1 MIFTIFKKELKDT
14 LRDRRTIIA
23 MIVVP
28 VLVFPILLG
37 LTTTVT
43 KYFAEKQQ
51 EEVLKIA
58 VISTATDNQFTQQLS
73 GIPESFG
80 PKTLIFRE
88 DTLGLR
94 KEISNDSIQLAFVIP
109 SDFDTQQDSN
119 LQSTIQVYHKGV
131 NVGNKTRIRTYLS
144 EIENNIL
151 QKRFE
156 RLNLDKQLIEPIS
169 EEFIDI
175 SSEKEVIGKMAGG
188 FLPYLFIIFGFIGCM
203 YPAID
208 LFTGEKERKTLE
220 TLLTTPVPRWKI
232 LIGKM
237 MVIVLSGIAAASF
250 ALVGMFVGLRSFD
263 LVDSPELLA
272 VIDGIL
278 TPTFILSLLILL
290 IPLTIFFA
298 GIMIPATIYAKS
310 FKEAQSVL
318 TPVNFII
325 MMPALVGL
333 LPGIELDYTT
343 AFIPIVNIVLATK
356 ELVAGTI
363 DPILMIISFMTMVG
377 FAALSV
383 VFSYKRFGKES
394 NIIS

>member
-37 LTTTVT
+37 LSTTVT
-43 KYFAEKQQ
+43 KYFANKQK

-58 VISTATDNQFTQQLS
+58 IVSSDSDNQFTQMLS
-73 GIPESFG
+73 AIPDSLG
-80 PKTLIFRE
+80 PKDIIFRE
-88 DTLGLR
+88 DTLGLK
-94 KEISNDSIQLAFVIP
+94 KEISEDSLQLAIIIP
-109 SDFDTQQDSN
+109 TNFDNDQDSN
-119 LQSTIQVYHKGV
+119 QQSTIQVYHKGV
-131 NVGNKTRIRTYLS
+131 NLGNKDRVKSYLS
-144 EIENNIL
+144 LIENALL

-156 RLNLDKQLIEPIS
+156 RLSLDKQLIDPIDDQY
-169 EEFIDI
+169 IDI
-175 SSEKEVIGKMAGG
+175 SSEKEIIGKVAGG

-237 MVIVLSGIAAASF
+237 LVISLSGMAAAAF
-250 ALVGMFVGLRSFD
+250 ALVGMFAGLRLFNI
-263 LVDSPELLA
+263 VDVPGLSA

-278 TPTFILSLLILL
+278 TPQFILGLLVLL
-290 IPLTIFFA
+290 LPLTIFFA

-325 MMPALVGL
+325 L
-333 LPGIELDYTT
+333 LPAFVGMLPNIELDYTT
-343 AFIPIVNIVLATK
+343 VFIPIVNIVLATK
-356 ELVAGTI
+356 EIVAGTI
-363 DPILMIISFMTMVG
+363 DPILLIISYVVMV
-377 FAALSV
+377 AVAVLSV
-383 VFSYKRFGKES
+383 LFSYKRFGKES

>member
-28 VLVFPILLG
+28 ILVFPIILALSS
-37 LTTTVT
+37 TVT
-43 KYFAEKQQ
+43 KYFDDKQK

-58 VISTATDNQFTQQLS
+58 LISDATDNQFTQRLS
-73 GIPESFG
+73 AIPDSLG
-80 PKTLIFRE
+80 PKELIFRQ
-88 DTLGLR
+88 DTVGLNN
-94 KEISNDSIQLAFVIP
+94 EISIDSIQLAFVIP
-109 SDFDTQQDSN
+109 SNFDQDQDSN
-119 LQSTIQVYHKGV
+119 KQSTIQVYHKGV
-131 NVGNKTRIRTYLS
+131 NLGNKERVKDYLS
-144 EIENNIL
+144 LIENTLL
-151 QKRFE
+151 QERFQ
-156 RLNLDKQLIEPIS
+156 RLNLDKQLIDPIN

-175 SSEKEVIGKMAGG
+175 SSKKEIIGKIAGG

-237 MVIVLSGIAAASF
+237 MVISLSGIAAAIF
-250 ALVGMFVGLRSFD
+250 ALVGMFAGLRLFNI
-263 LVDSPELLA
+263 VDIPGLSA

-278 TPTFILSLLILL
+278 TPQFILGLLVLL
-290 IPLTIFFA
+290 LPLTIFFA

-325 MMPALVGL
+325 L
-333 LPGIELDYTT
+333 LPAFVGMLPNIELDYTT

-356 ELVAGTI
+356 EMVSGTI
-363 DPILMIISFMTMVG
+363 DPILLIISYLVMVAVAG
-377 FAALSV
+377 ISV
-383 VFSYKRFGKES
+383 LFSYRRFGKES
-394 NIIS
+394 NIVS

>member
-1 MIFTIFKKELKDT
+1 MIFTIFKKELIDT

-37 LTTTVT
+37 ISTNIG
-43 KYFAEKQQ
+43 KHFDEKQK

-58 VISTATDNQFTQQLS
+58 IVSDKTENQFTQRLS
-73 GIPESFG
+73 AIPDSLG
-80 PKTLIFRE
+80 PKKLVFKQDTVGLIN
-88 DTLGLR
+88 
-94 KEISNDSIQLAFVIP
+94 EIKMDSLKLAFVIP
-109 SDFDTQQDSN
+109 SDFDKQQLN
-119 LQSTIQVYHKGV
+119 NQQSTIQVYLKGV
-131 NVGNKTRIRTYLS
+131 NLGNKGRVGNYLS
-144 EIENNIL
+144 IIERTL
-151 QKRFE
+151 LMERFDRLELDQK
-156 RLNLDKQLIEPIS
+156 LIDPIN
-169 EEFIDI
+169 EQYIDI
-175 SSEKEVIGKMAGG
+175 SSQKEKIGKVAGG

-220 TLLTTPVPRWKI
+220 TLLTTPVARWKI

-237 MVIVLSGIAAASF
+237 LVISLSGMAAASF
-250 ALVGMFVGLRSFD
+250 ALAGMFAGLRLFD
-263 LVDSPELLA
+263 LVDVPGLSA
-272 VIDGIL
+272 IIDGIL
-278 TPTFILSLLILL
+278 TPTFILGLFALM

-325 MMPALVGL
+325 L
-333 LPGIELDYTT
+333 LPAFVGMLPNIELDYTT
-343 AFIPIVNIVLATK
+343 ALIPIVNIVLATK
-356 ELVAGTI
+356 EMVAGTI
-363 DPILMIISFMTMVG
+363 DPALLIISYAVMVG
-377 FAALSV
+377 AAAISV

-394 NIIS
+394 NIVS

>member
-28 VLVFPILLG
+28 VLVFPILLA

-43 KYFAEKQQ
+43 KYFADKQQ

-58 VISTATDNQFTQQLS
+58 VVSASTDNQFTQRLS
-73 GIPESFG
+73 AIPDEFG
-80 PKTLIFRE
+80 PKTLVFRT
-88 DTLGLR
+88 DTVGIN
-94 KEISNDSIQLAFVIP
+94 KEISEDSIQLAFVIP
-109 SDFDTQQDSN
+109 ADFNQQQDSN
-119 LQSTIQVYHKGV
+119 QQSTIQVYHKGV
-131 NVGNKTRIRTYLS
+131 NIGNKDRVRTYLS
-144 EIENNIL
+144 EIESTFL
-151 QKRFE
+151 QERFE
-156 RLNLDKQLIEPIS
+156 RLNLDKELIEPID
-169 EEFIDI
+169 EQYFDI
-175 SSEKEVIGKMAGG
+175 SSEKEMFGKLAGG

-220 TLLTTPVPRWKI
+220 TLLTTPVPRWK
-232 LIGKM
+232 LLVGKM
-237 MVIVLSGIAAASF
+237 MVIVLSGMAAASF
-250 ALVGMFVGLRSFD
+250 ALIGMFVGLRAFD
-263 LVDSPELLA
+263 LVDNPGLLA

-278 TPTFILSLLILL
+278 TPQFILSLLILL
-290 IPLTIFFA
+290 LPLTIFFA

-325 MMPALVGL
+325 MLPALVGL

-363 DPILMIISFMTMVG
+363 DPILMIISFMTMVVL
-377 FAALSV
+377 AALSIL
-383 VFSYKRFGKES
+383 FSYKRFGKES

>member
-37 LTTTVT
+37 LTTSVS
-43 KYFAEKQQ
+43 KYFSNKQK

-58 VISTATDNQFTQQLS
+58 VISANTENMFTQRLA
-73 GIPESFG
+73 GIPEEYG

-88 DTLGLR
+88 DTVGL
-94 KEISNDSIQLAFVIP
+94 KNEINQDSIQLAFVIP
-109 SDFDTQQDSN
+109 ADFDKEQSEN
-119 LQSTIQVYHKGV
+119 KQSTVQVYHKGV
-131 NVGNKTRIRTYLS
+131 NVGNKARVQIYLS
-144 EIENNIL
+144 EIENIIL
-151 QKRFE
+151 QERFE
-156 RLNLDKQLIEPIS
+156 KLNLDKQLIEPIN
-169 EEFIDI
+169 EQYIDI
-175 SSEKEVIGKMAGG
+175 SSEKEVIGKIAGG

-220 TLLTTPVPRWKI
+220 TLLTTPVARWKI

-237 MVIVLSGIAAASF
+237 MVIVLSGMAAACF
-250 ALVGMFVGLRSFD
+250 ALLGMFVGLRSFD

-278 TPTFILSLLILL
+278 TPMFILSLLILL
-290 IPLTIFFA
+290 LPLTIFFA

-325 MMPALVGL
+325 IMPTFVGF

-356 ELVAGTI
+356 EIVAGTI
-363 DPILMIISFMTMVG
+363 DPILMVISFLTMVAV
-377 FAALSV
+377 AALAIM
-383 VFSYKRFGKES
+383 FSYKRFGKES

>member
-37 LTTTVT
+37 LSTTVT
-43 KYFAEKQQ
+43 KYFANKQK

-58 VISTATDNQFTQQLS
+58 IVSSDSDNQFTQMLS
-73 GIPESFG
+73 AIPDSLG
-80 PKTLIFRE
+80 PKDIIFRE
-88 DTLGLR
+88 DTLGLK
-94 KEISNDSIQLAFVIP
+94 KEISEDSLQLAIIIP
-109 SDFDTQQDSN
+109 TNFDNDQDSN
-119 LQSTIQVYHKGV
+119 QQSTIQVYHKGV
-131 NVGNKTRIRTYLS
+131 NLGNKDHVKSYLS
-144 EIENNIL
+144 LIENALL

-156 RLNLDKQLIEPIS
+156 RLSLDKQLIDPIDDQY
-169 EEFIDI
+169 IDI
-175 SSEKEVIGKMAGG
+175 SSEKEIIGKVAGG

-237 MVIVLSGIAAASF
+237 LVISLSGMAAAAF
-250 ALVGMFVGLRSFD
+250 ALVGMFAGLRLFNI
-263 LVDSPELLA
+263 VDVPGLSA

-278 TPTFILSLLILL
+278 TPQFILGLLVLL
-290 IPLTIFFA
+290 LPLTIFFA

-318 TPVNFII
+318 TPVNFVVI
-325 MMPALVGL
+325 
-333 LPGIELDYTT
+333 LPTFIGFLPNIELDYTT

-356 ELVAGTI
+356 EIVAGTI
-363 DPILMIISFMTMVG
+363 DPILMIISFMTMVAV
-377 FAALSV
+377 AALSV
-383 VFSYKRFGKES
+383 LFSYKRFGKES

>member
-37 LTTTVT
+37 LSTSVS
-43 KYFAEKQQ
+43 KYFADKQK

-58 VISTATDNQFTQQLS
+58 VVSDVTENQFTQRLS
-73 GIPESFG
+73 AIPDSLG
-80 PKTLIFRE
+80 PKELIFRG
-88 DTLGLR
+88 DTIGLK
-94 KEISNDSIQLAFVIP
+94 KEISLDSIQLAIVIP
-109 SDFDTQQDSN
+109 SSFDQEQAANQQSV
-119 LQSTIQVYHKGV
+119 IQVYHKGV
-131 NVGNKTRIRTYLS
+131 NLGNKDRVKGYISL
-144 EIENNIL
+144 IEDTFL
-151 QKRFE
+151 EERFQ
-156 RLNLDKQLIEPIS
+156 RLNLETQLLEPIS
-169 EEFIDI
+169 EVYIDI
-175 SSEKEVIGKMAGG
+175 SSEKEVIGKVAGG

-237 MVIVLSGIAAASF
+237 MVISLSGIAAAVF
-250 ALVGMFVGLRSFD
+250 ALVGMFAGLRLFNI
-263 LVDSPELLA
+263 VDIPGLSA

-278 TPTFILSLLILL
+278 TPSFILGLLVLL
-290 IPLTIFFA
+290 LPLTIFFA

-325 MMPALVGL
+325 L
-333 LPGIELDYTT
+333 LPAVVGMLPNIELDYTT
-343 AFIPIVNIVLATK
+343 ALIPIVNIVLATK
-356 ELVAGTI
+356 EMVAGTI
-363 DPILMIISFMTMVG
+363 DPILLIISYVVMVTV
-377 FAALSV
+377 AALSV
-383 VFSYKRFGKES
+383 LFSYKRFGKES

>member
-37 LTTTVT
+37 LSTSVS
-43 KYFAEKQQ
+43 KYFANKQK

-58 VISTATDNQFTQQLS
+58 VVSDVTENQFTQRLS
-73 GIPESFG
+73 AIPDSLG
-80 PKTLIFRE
+80 PKEIIFRG
-88 DTLGLR
+88 DTLGLK
-94 KEISNDSIQLAFVIP
+94 KEISMDSIQLAIVIP
-109 SDFDTQQDSN
+109 SNFDQEQDANQQSV
-119 LQSTIQVYHKGV
+119 IQVYHKGV
-131 NVGNKTRIRTYLS
+131 NLGNKDRVKGYISL
-144 EIENNIL
+144 IEDTFL
-151 QKRFE
+151 EERFQ
-156 RLNLDKQLIEPIS
+156 RLNLETQLLEPIS
-169 EEFIDI
+169 EVYIDI
-175 SSEKEVIGKMAGG
+175 SSEKEVIGKVAGG

-237 MVIVLSGIAAASF
+237 MVISLSGIAAAVF
-250 ALVGMFVGLRSFD
+250 ALVGMFAGLRLFNI
-263 LVDSPELLA
+263 VDIPGLSA

-278 TPTFILSLLILL
+278 TPSFILGLLVLL
-290 IPLTIFFA
+290 LPLTIFFA

-325 MMPALVGL
+325 L
-333 LPGIELDYTT
+333 LPAVVGMLPNIELDYTT
-343 AFIPIVNIVLATK
+343 ALIPIVNIVLATK
-356 ELVAGTI
+356 EMVAGTI
-363 DPILMIISFMTMVG
+363 DPILLIISYVVMVAV
-377 FAALSV
+377 AALSV
-383 VFSYKRFGKES
+383 LFSYKRFGKES

>member
-58 VISTATDNQFTQQLS
+58 VISTATDNQFTQRLS
-73 GIPESFG
+73 AIPEEFG

-88 DTLGLR
+88 DTLGL
-94 KEISNDSIQLAFVIP
+94 KEEISIDSIQIAFIIP
-109 SDFDTQQDSN
+109 ANFDQQQDSN
-119 LQSTIQVYHKGV
+119 QQSTIQVFHKGV
-131 NVGNKTRIRTYLS
+131 NIGNKDRVRTYLA
-144 EIENNIL
+144 EIESSFL
-151 QKRFE
+151 AERFE
-156 RLNLDKQLIEPIS
+156 RLNLDKQLIEPID
-169 EEFIDI
+169 EQYNDI
-175 SSEKEVIGKMAGG
+175 SSEKEMIGKLAGG

-237 MVIVLSGIAAASF
+237 LVIVLSGIAAASF
-250 ALVGMFVGLRSFD
+250 ALIGMFVGLRAFD
-263 LVDSPELLA
+263 LVDSPELLT

-278 TPTFILSLLILL
+278 TPMFILSLLILL

-333 LPGIELDYTT
+333 LPGIELDYIT

>member
-37 LTTTVT
+37 LSTTVT
-43 KYFAEKQQ
+43 KYFAEKQK
-51 EEVLKIA
+51 EEVLNIA
-58 VISTATDNQFTQQLS
+58 VISSDSDNQFTQRLS
-73 GIPESFG
+73 GMPEEMG
-80 PKTLIFRE
+80 PKTLVFRE
-88 DTLGLR
+88 DTLGL
-94 KEISNDSIQLAFVIP
+94 KEEIQDDSIQLAFVIP
-109 SDFDTQQDSN
+109 SDFDAQQDSN
-119 LQSTIQVYHKGV
+119 QQSTIQVYHKGV
-131 NVGNKTRIRTYLS
+131 NVGNKDRVRTYLS
-144 EIENNIL
+144 EIENSFL
-151 QKRFE
+151 LERFD
-156 RLNLDKQLIEPIS
+156 RLNLDKTLIEPIN
-169 EEFIDI
+169 EEYIDI
-175 SSEKEVIGKMAGG
+175 SSRKEVIGKLAGG

-232 LIGKM
+232 LVGKM
-237 MVIVLSGIAAASF
+237 LVIVLSGIAAASF
-250 ALVGMFVGLRSFD
+250 ALLGMFVGLRVFD
-263 LVDSPELLA
+263 VASNPEIKA
-272 VIDGIL
+272 IIDGIL
-278 TPTFILSLLILL
+278 TPTFILALLILL
-290 IPLTIFFA
+290 LPLTIFFA

-325 MMPALVGL
+325 IMPTFVGF
-333 LPGIELDYTT
+333 LPNIELDYTT

-356 ELVAGTI
+356 EIVAGTI
-363 DPILMIISFMTMVG
+363 DPILMVISFMTMVAV
-377 FAALSV
+377 AAISV
-383 VFSYKRFGKES
+383 LFSYKRFGKES

>member
-37 LTTTVT
+37 ISTTVT
-43 KYFAEKQQ
+43 KHFAEKQK

-58 VISTATDNQFTQQLS
+58 VVSTSTDNQFTQRLS
-73 GIPESFG
+73 GIDESFG
-80 PKTLIFRE
+80 PKTLIFKD
-88 DTLGLR
+88 DTLGL
-94 KEISNDSIQLAFVIP
+94 KQEIRNDSIQLAFVIP
-109 SDFDTQQDSN
+109 ANFDEEQSEN
-119 LQSTIQVYHKGV
+119 KQSTIQVYHKGV
-131 NVGNKTRIRTYLS
+131 NLGNRDRVSTYLS
-144 EIENNIL
+144 QIENSFL
-151 QKRFE
+151 QERFE
-156 RLNLDKQLIEPIS
+156 RLNLDKSLIEPIN
-169 EEFIDI
+169 EEYIDI
-175 SSEKEVIGKMAGG
+175 SSKKEVIGKAAGG
-188 FLPYLFIIFGFIGCM
+188 ILPYLFIIFGFIGCM

-237 MVIVLSGIAAASF
+237 MVIVLSGMAAATF
-250 ALVGMFVGLRSFD
+250 ALLGMFVGLRVFD
-263 LVDSPELLA
+263 VASNPEIKA
-272 VIDGIL
+272 IIDGIL
-278 TPTFILSLLILL
+278 TPQFLLSLFILLL
-290 IPLTIFFA
+290 PLTIFFA

-325 MMPALVGL
+325 ILPTFVGF
-333 LPGIELDYTT
+333 LPNIELDYTT

-356 ELVAGTI
+356 EIVAGTI
-363 DPILMIISFMTMVG
+363 DPILMIISFMTMVAV
-377 FAALSV
+377 AALSIL
-383 VFSYKRFGKES
+383 FSYKRFGKES